1 MTNDK
6 YAEYKKKTADKPTKV
21 YFNFKEGEDGYDTL
35 VALKKK
41 YNMGGVKQ
49 IIADALN
56 AFVE

>member
-6 YAEYKKKTADKPTKV
+6 YVKYKKGTANKPTKV
-21 YFNFKEGEDGYDTL
+21 YFNFGEGEDGYDTL

-41 YNMGGVKQ
+41 YNMEGVKQ
-49 IIADALN
+49 IIADALD